1 MTLGE
6 SFEMIVFA
14 VLAVVLIFSAIMVI
28 ASKEIVHSALY
39 LLGAFAAVAML
50 YILSNAAFVGIV
62 QIFVYIGAIGILIIF
77 AVMLT
82 TREVGG

>member
-1 MTLGE
+1 MTLGDN
-6 SFEMIVFA
+6 FELLVFA
-14 VLAVVLIFSAIMVI
+14 VLAVVLVFTAVMVI

-39 LLGAFAAVAML
+39 LLASFAAVAMI
-50 YILSNAAFVGIV
+50 YILSNAAFLGIV
-62 QIFVYIGAIGILIIF
+62 QIFVYIGAIGIMVLF

>member
-1 MTLGE
+1 MTLGD
-6 SFEMIVFA
+6 SFELLVFA
-14 VLAVVLIFSAIMVI
+14 VLAVVLVFTAVMVI

-39 LLGAFAAVAML
+39 LLGAFAAVAMI
-50 YILSNAAFVGIV
+50 YILSNAAFIGIV
-62 QIFVYIGAIGILIIF
+62 QIFVYIGAIGIMILF

>member
-1 MTLGE
+1 MTLGD
-6 SFEMIVFA
+6 SFELLVFA
-14 VLAVVLIFSAIMVI
+14 VLAVVLVFTAVMVI

-39 LLGAFAAVAML
+39 LLASFAAVAMI
-50 YILSNAAFVGIV
+50 YILSNAAFLGIV
-62 QIFVYIGAIGILIIF
+62 QIFVYIGAIGIMVLF

>member
-6 SFEMIVFA
+6 TTEMLVFA
-14 VLAVVLIFSAIMVI
+14 VLAIVLLFTAIMMI

-39 LLGAFAAVAML
+39 LLASFAAVAGI
-50 YILSNAAFVGIV
+50 YILTRAAFLGIV
-62 QIFVYIGAIGILIIF
+62 QIFVYIGAIGVLILF

>member
-1 MTLGE
+1 MALEE
-6 SFEMIVFA
+6 SFELLVFA
-14 VLAVVLIFSAIMVI
+14 VLAVVLIFTAVMVI

-39 LLGAFAAVAML
+39 LLGSFAAVAGI
-50 YILSNAAFVGIV
+50 YILSRAAFVGIV
-62 QIFVYIGAIGILIIF
+62 QIFVYIGAIGVLILF

>member
-6 SFEMIVFA
+6 SFEMIAFA
-14 VLAVVLIFSAIMVI
+14 VLAVVLIFTAIMVV

-39 LLGAFAAVAML
+39 LLGAFATVAGI

>member
-1 MTLGE
+1 MTLGD

-14 VLAVVLIFSAIMVI
+14 VLAVVLIFTAIMVI

-39 LLGAFAAVAML
+39 LLGTFAAVAGI
-50 YILSNAAFVGIV
+50 YILDRASFIGIV
-62 QIFVYIGAIGILIIF
+62 QIFVYIGAIGIMVLF

>member
-6 SFEMIVFA
+6 SFELIVFA
-14 VLAVVLIFSAIMVI
+14 VLAVVLIFTAIMVV

-39 LLGAFAAVAML
+39 LLGAYV
-50 YILSNAAFVGIV
+50 LSNAAFVGIV

>member
-6 SFEMIVFA
+6 SFELLVFA
-14 VLAVVLIFSAIMVI
+14 VLAVVLIFMAVMVV

-39 LLGAFAAVAML
+39 LLGTFAAVAGI
-50 YILSNAAFVGIV
+50 YILSKATFVGIV

>member
-1 MTLGE
+1 MILGE

-14 VLAVVLIFSAIMVI
+14 VLAVVLIFTAVMVI

-39 LLGAFAAVAML
+39 LLGSFAVVAGI
-50 YILSNAAFVGIV
+50 YILTRAAFVGIV
-62 QIFVYIGAIGILIIF
+62 QIFVYIGAIGILILF

>member
-1 MTLGE
+1 MTLGD
-6 SFEMIVFA
+6 SFELLVFA
-14 VLAVVLIFSAIMVI
+14 VLAVVLVFTAVMVI

-39 LLGAFAAVAML
+39 LLGAFAAVAMI
-50 YILSNAAFVGIV
+50 YILSNAAFIGIV
-62 QIFVYIGAIGILIIF
+62 QIFVYIGAIGILILF

>member
-1 MTLGE
+1 MTLGDN
-6 SFEMIVFA
+6 FELLVFA
-14 VLAVVLIFSAIMVI
+14 VLAVVLVFTAVMVI

-39 LLGAFAAVAML
+39 LLASFAVVAMIYVL
-50 YILSNAAFVGIV
+50 INAAFIGIV
-62 QIFVYIGAIGILIIF
+62 QIFVYIGAIGILILF

>member
-1 MTLGE
+1 MTLGD
-6 SFEMIVFA
+6 SFELLVFA
-14 VLAVVLIFSAIMVI
+14 VLAVVLVFTAVMVI

-39 LLGAFAAVAML
+39 LLGAFAAVAMI
-50 YILSNAAFVGIV
+50 YILSNAAFLGIV
-62 QIFVYIGAIGILIIF
+62 QIFVYIGAIGIMVLF